1 MQQRRG
7 GAGIPAL
14 QVLRNA
20 DFRTLWFFGAS
31 AEVARRWEL
40 LTLSWFVLQETD
52 SALQLGLP
60 WVFHNLPRPLFGA
73 FFGAL
78 ADRYG
83 RRSLLMLAQ
92 TINALTAVTILAL
105 FVSDVM
111 QPWHAFVAAFF
122 SGTSRTLEDPARR
135 TSTFDI
141 VGPRRLVNAI
151 SLETLGSTVGR
162 MTGYLMAGGMIS
174 LLAFEGAYGLVLG
187 IHLLALSLL
196 LRVKIPAHAPGDK
209 GREPFLKGLKE
220 AMRFAAGNPML
231 KGVLYASIMMNLLV
245 FLSSSISRPSE
256 GTTWGLGR
264 RLWGCWLPPTLSAGW
279 ARRRSCPTSGTSAT
293 MAACSSPVHS
303 LSSSLASCSPGRRGM
318 SWRSPS

>member
-92 TINALTAVTILAL
+92 TINALTAVTILRNH
-105 FVSDVM
+105 FG
-111 QPWHAFVAAFF
+111 AFCVRRNAAVARFCGCF
-122 SGTSRTLEDPARR
+122 P
-135 TSTFDI
+135 F
-141 VGPRRLVNAI
+141 
-151 SLETLGSTVGR
+151 
-162 MTGYLMAGGMIS
+162 
-174 LLAFEGAYGLVLG
+174 
-187 IHLLALSLL
+187 
-196 LRVKIPAHAPGDK
+196 GDK
-209 GREPFLKGLKE
+209 P
-220 AMRFAAGNPML
+220 
-231 KGVLYASIMMNLLV
+231 Y
-245 FLSSSISRPSE
+245 
-256 GTTWGLGR
+256 
-264 RLWGCWLPPTLSAGW
+264 
-279 ARRRSCPTSGTSAT
+279 
-293 MAACSSPVHS
+293 
-303 LSSSLASCSPGRRGM
+303 PGRSLQTYRYFRYRRPQTACQRCVAGDYG
-318 SWRSPS
+318 